1 MKKLFTL
8 LTLTGLFA
16 VAHAEVV
23 KNPDANTLWLENGK
37 NIVTSPKNT
46 YKDYNWWLNKVKLTP
61 HQQKGFVIE
70 GSGTIGVY
78 VRSSKEYSWLCLD
91 IASVDKLGK
100 GYHALSVLP
109 AAKTKNYGTVSRIPR
124 GTYYFSLANSPEMK
138 DKATS
143 KFMRMDIS
151 GAKLHFNSVSMVKAP
166 PCIPTVEP
174 ATVKKGDTVTVR
186 CKLAKKP
193 QYVELKFYQAY
204 TMPNLKPA
212 KDIKRCE
219 AKEIPGSN
227 GLEWTFSFPYNG
239 FVGATRGREK
249 NGFKSGEVLLQIIL
263 EDEEK
268 VSDLFFFLPNT
279 FQ

>member
-61 HQQKGFVIE
+61 HPQKGFVIE

>member
-1 MKKLFTL
+1 MKKLFSL
-8 LTLTGLFA
+8 LTLTGMFA
-16 VAHAEVV
+16 IAHADVI
-23 KNPDANTLWLENGK
+23 KNPDPNTLWLENGK

-61 HQQKGFVIE
+61 HPQKGFVIE

-109 AAKTKNYGTVSRIPR
+109 AAKTQNYGVVSRIPR

-143 KFMRMDIS
+143 KFMRMDFS
-151 GAKLHFNSVSMVKAP
+151 GAKIHFNSVSMIKAP

-174 ATVKKGDTVTVR
+174 AAVKKGDTVTIR
-186 CKLAKKP
+186 CKTTKKA
-193 QYVELKFYQAY
+193 QYVEFKFYQTY

-219 AKEIPGSN
+219 AKEVPGSN
-227 GLEWTFSFPYNG
+227 GTEWTYTFTYNG
-239 FVGATRGREK
+239 FAGATWGRDK
-249 NGFKSGEVLLQIIL
+249 KGFKKGEVMLQIIL
-263 EDEEK
+263 ETEEE
-268 VSDLFFFLPNT
+268 VTDNFFFLPNT

>member
-16 VAHAEVV
+16 AAHAEVV

-109 AAKTKNYGTVSRIPR
+109 AAKTQNYGVVSRIPR
-124 GTYYFSLANSPEMK
+124 GTYYHSLAASPEMK
-138 DKATS
+138 DKASS

-151 GAKLHFNSVSMVKAP
+151 SAKIHFNSVSMVKAP

-174 ATVKKGDTVTVR
+174 ATVKKCDTVTVR

-212 KDIKRCE
+212 KDMKRCE
-219 AKEIPGSN
+219 AKEVPGSN
-227 GLEWTFSFPYNG
+227 GLEWTFSFPYQG

-263 EDEEK
+263 EDDEK